1 MTHNHGFLDAEVLPI
16 DQRRA
21 AELPEAALHG
31 DAERFSDLL
40 AELVAAGPIRALAVV
55 GVLSRNLVATLIAAH
70 GRDGALRILESTRLD
85 AAVAE

>member
-1 MTHNHGFLDAEVLPI
+1 MTYSHRYLNAEVLPI

-21 AELPEAALHG
+21 AELPEAALQG
-31 DAERFSDLL
+31 DAQRFSDLL
-40 AELVAAGPIRALAVV
+40 AELAAAGPVRALAVTA
-55 GVLSRNLVATLIAAH
+55 VLSRNLVATLIAAH